1 MANEVMGSISQLKIG
16 NYYYNLRDAKV
27 RETLSNMSDNTVSL
41 HSLAFS
47 NWDLSKNLKTNAQM
61 KTANSKVNTWFNDQ
75 WVLPVHINGIKCW
88 IAKQE
93 NGNYKLNFVHSI
105 YEDTEEYTG
114 YNWASDSIKGTP
126 TTVNQCIIIAHY
138 RVRIYFTKQAAAA
151 PQILKR
157 ELKGTD
163 AGMKAASLNQTGWTR
178 PFKIIGST
186 KVTAPHIFSGTHAV
200 HTSLHIF
207 DRIVKDSAQGNS
219 GAAYKIGINDLTL
232 STGAS
237 AKYHGS
243 TVRALLIAQGYTQ
256 ENLAPEEEDT
266 TLISDV
272 EGQDES
278 EQGGTAEGQQQS
290 GGENNNPEN
299 QTDGQN

>member
-16 NYYYNLRDAKV
+16 NYYYNIRDAKV

-41 HSLAFS
+41 QSLAFS
-47 NWDLSKNLKTNAQM
+47 NWELSKNLKTNDQM

-75 WVLPVHINGIKCW
+75 WVLPVHINGIKFW
-88 IAKQE
+88 IAKQT

-105 YEDTEEYTG
+105 YEDTTDYKG
-114 YNWASDSIKGTP
+114 YKWTDNEVKGTP

-163 AGMKAASLNQTGWTR
+163 AGMTAASLNQTGWTR
-178 PFKIIGST
+178 PFKIVGST

-200 HTSLHIF
+200 QTSIHLF
-207 DRIVKDSAQGNS
+207 DRIVRDSAQGNS

-232 STGAS
+232 SSGAS

-243 TVRALLIAQGYTQ
+243 TVRVLLIAQGYAQ

-272 EGQDES
+272 EAQYVTPE
-278 EQGGTAEGQQQS
+278 GGTGEGS
-290 GGENNNPEN
+290 ETVPDSTPEP
-299 QTDGQN
+299 DGN